1 MLPAPVPTPVVAFV
15 SQRSLKWPIKSGD
28 GGDCLSY
35 EPNVQFGVTCERL
48 ARVNNACCGRR
59 RSLREDVYG

>member
-35 EPNVQFGVTCERL
+35 EPNVRFGVTCERL
-48 ARVNNACCGRR
+48 RCQHV
-59 RSLREDVYG
+59 